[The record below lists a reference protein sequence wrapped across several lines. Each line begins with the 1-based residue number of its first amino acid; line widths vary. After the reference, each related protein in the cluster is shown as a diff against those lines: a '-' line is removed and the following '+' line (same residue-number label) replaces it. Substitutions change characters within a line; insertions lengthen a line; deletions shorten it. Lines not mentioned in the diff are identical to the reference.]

1 MANKLLSIIQS
12 IAILLTGVLVFEL
25 GYSGSHPNG
34 DDFGITE
41 AIFSDSPT
49 EWWNAI
55 VFWGYSFILVGLL
68 QLIKSLSSD

>member
-12 IAILLTGVLVFEL
+12 IAILLTGVLVFEF

-49 EWWNAI
+49 E
-55 VFWGYSFILVGLL
+55 
-68 QLIKSLSSD
+68 